1 MLEPLVRIA
10 QKQARYCQYL
20 VINPR
25 NVVNVDDVALE
36 SCENA
41 LLKEVSGTRWIG
53 AHAVELNDIALLSGL
68 NGSDLAML
76 DAEMSVCTTPVG
88 D

>member
-53 AHAVELNDIALLSGL
+53 AHAVELDIALLSGL